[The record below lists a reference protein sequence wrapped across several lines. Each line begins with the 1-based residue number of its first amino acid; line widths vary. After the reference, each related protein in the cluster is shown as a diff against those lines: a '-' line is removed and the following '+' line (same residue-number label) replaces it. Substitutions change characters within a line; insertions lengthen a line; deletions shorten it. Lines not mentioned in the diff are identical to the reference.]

1 MENQESHKY
10 DDIINLPHHVSL
22 TRPQMSMIE
31 RAAQFSPFQALT
43 GYGAAV
49 DEAGRR
55 TEEKIELADNQKEAL
70 DERLQLL
77 RESITEHPS
86 VTVTFFKPDLLKDG
100 GSYETASGPVKKIDQ
115 IKRTLVMSDG
125 LIIPI
130 EDIFAVEG
138 EVFRFMDGM

>member
-22 TRPQMSMIE
+22 TRPRMSMIE

-49 DEAGRR
+49 DEAGRW
-55 TEEKIELADNQKEAL
+55 TEEKVELADNQKEAL

-77 RESITEHPS
+77 RESWAEHPS

-100 GSYETASGPVKKIDQ
+100 GSYETASGPIKKIDQ
-115 IKRTLVMSDG
+115 IERALVMADG
-125 LIIPI
+125 QIIPI
-130 EDIFAVEG
+130 DDIFAVEG
-138 EVFRFMDGM
+138 EVFRFMDDM